1 MDLKA
6 ETSKNAE
13 TQALNIPVVIG
24 SVFKMQGKLWKVK
37 TDGDNGW
44 VGVECQDH
52 NRAFTSERVEDVQK
66 YLSEQH
72 CR

>member
-1 MDLKA
+1 MKKEQNLQ
-6 ETSKNAE
+6 NAE

-52 NRAFTSERVEDVQK
+52 NRAFTCEMVEDVRK

>member
-1 MDLKA
+1 MKKEHNLQEPPK
-6 ETSKNAE
+6 
-13 TQALNIPVVIG
+13 QALNIPVVIG
-24 SVFKMQGKLWKVK
+24 SVFRMQGKFWKVK

-44 VGVECQDH
+44 VGVECQDY

-66 YLSEQH
+66 MLSEQH

>member
-1 MDLKA
+1 MKKEQNLQ
-6 ETSKNAE
+6 TVE
-13 TQALNIPVVIG
+13 TQTLNIPVVIG

-52 NRAFTSERVEDVQK
+52 NRAFTSERIEDVQR

>member
-1 MDLKA
+1 MKKEQNLN
-6 ETSKNAE
+6 NAE

-24 SVFKMQGKLWKVK
+24 SVFEMQGKLWEVK

-52 NRAFTSERVEDVQK
+52 NRAFTCERVEDVQK
-66 YLSEQH
+66 MLSEQY

>member
-1 MDLKA
+1 MKL
-6 ETSKNAE
+6 ENKNSNE
-13 TQALNIPVVIG
+13 PQTPQLNIPVVIG

-37 TDGDNGW
+37 TDGENGW

-66 YLSEQH
+66 MLSEQH